1 MVRHKSILG
10 LLDLSPLR
18 GVDRTFSKLALK
30 GGVLMDWEK
39 IKPVFWGA
47 VGGAIVLAIVG
58 FNWGGWVTSGTA
70 VAMAKETAATAVTER
85 LGTICVAQFN
95 RDTAKGQKL
104 IEMKDKDTWE
114 KGRYIDTQSWA
125 IMPGDEKA
133 ESGVSDACAKQLS
146 KKS

>member
-1 MVRHKSILG
+1 
-10 LLDLSPLR
+10 
-18 GVDRTFSKLALK
+18 
-30 GGVLMDWEK
+30 MDWEK
-39 IKPVFWGA
+39 IKPVLWGA

-58 FNWGGWVTSGTA
+58 FNWGGWVTGGAA
-70 VAMAKETAATAVTER
+70 VAMAKETAATAVAER

-95 RDTAKGQKL
+95 RDTAKSQKL
-104 IEMKDKDTWE
+104 IEMKDKDTWD

-125 IMPGDEKA
+125 IMPGDEKP